1 MLGRPSIDSV
11 SLEEMANA
19 LYVEVEDPI
28 KMETE
33 WVWKNYNYQGQ
44 KYQALVRQYV
54 DQRVEQ
60 VAHRIRGVTHQD
72 REILIIS
79 QLTIE

>member
-1 MLGRPSIDSV
+1 
-11 SLEEMANA
+11 MANA

-60 VAHRIRGVTHQD
+60 VAQLFGEDEMIQAAHRIRGVTHQD

-79 QLTIE
+79 QLPIE